1 MSEGGADRSFISV
14 VIEYAII
21 FVIAFALA
29 YLLQNFV
36 FGNFVIR
43 QHSMEPNFYE
53 YDRVFINRLVYKFSD
68 PKQGDIVILVDPMGS
83 QDDFIKRIIA
93 GPNDTFEMRN
103 GVVYVNDKK
112 ISEPY
117 IARDKSVDTIG
128 PIRIGQGEF
137 FVMGDNRTVSQD
149 SRRFGPVKKSEIL
162 GKVMVIWWPLSHAR
176 SPY

>member
-1 MSEGGADRSFISV
+1 MSEGGTERSFLSV

-21 FVIAFALA
+21 FVVAFALA

-53 YDRVFINRLVYKFSD
+53 SDRVFINRLVYKVSN
-68 PKQGDIVILVDPMGS
+68 PKPGDIVILIDPMGS

-93 GPNDTFEMRN
+93 GPNDTFAMKN
-103 GVVYVNDKK
+103 GDVYVNDKK

-117 IARDKSVDTIG
+117 IARDKAVDTVG
-128 PIRIGQGEF
+128 PIRIGPGEY

-149 SRRFGPVKKSEIL
+149 SRRFGPVTKSEIL

-176 SPY
+176 NPY